1 MATEFSQLY
10 ERYRHQ
16 RQNYTI
22 TVEAFQVLLMVYP
35 SILVAQADGHVDTS
49 EMIQLNKLVKHLSSK
64 LALEEQPDLNSEIRY
79 LSWNSRIW
87 RGYFLTALRIFMA
100 QNKLEHELID
110 LMLTAASSSTGSV
123 INNIL
128 MRNISPAANGRTGR
142 LVPNGEVEFISLKE
156 KEEIMAILDY
166 MNLLEDEAIAWK
178 VRHILRQ

>member
-1 MATEFSQLY
+1 
-10 ERYRHQ
+10 
-16 RQNYTI
+16 
-22 TVEAFQVLLMVYP
+22 
-35 SILVAQADGHVDTS
+35 
-49 EMIQLNKLVKHLSSK
+49 
-64 LALEEQPDLNSEIRY
+64 
-79 LSWNSRIW
+79 
-87 RGYFLTALRIFMA
+87 
-100 QNKLEHELID
+100 
-110 LMLTAASSSTGSV
+110 MLTAASSSTGSV